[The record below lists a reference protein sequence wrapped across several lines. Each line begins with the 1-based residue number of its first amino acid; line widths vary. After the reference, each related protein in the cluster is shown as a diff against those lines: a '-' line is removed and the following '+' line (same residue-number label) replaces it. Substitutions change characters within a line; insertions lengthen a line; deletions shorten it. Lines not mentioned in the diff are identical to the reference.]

1 MEVVELLV
9 HVSGKQQ
16 DDRYRQMAAAYADFE
31 LEHTTDLTRPKDGT
45 PVALDIITPLAVNQ
59 RAHDELPT
67 DATTPSLT
75 VQLERDPNTSPQR
88 QPLFSGLTQFPT
100 AATLDFDSPV
110 DNRAPQ
116 SSDITIKQ
124 VASEPYISDTPR
136 ATAALASQL
145 WTSSLAIQA
154 DQEHAAGLYAANQV
168 TTPVASG
175 VPLQLPQVS
184 PNPVLEV
191 VNLAPESS
199 LIDKSNAQDH
209 EHDVHRQ
216 SALRANLDAMSA
228 LNRKRA
234 NAEQESK
241 TRNVRRT
248 ATAAEEHDLRRR
260 EASSSPIS
268 SPSKSVTSMRRA
280 HTMPSSRGPSTPAAL
295 LRASGTSG
303 LQTPNIALKQS
314 AVNGTSHAVT
324 AITPMLPTP
333 VNDIGKTNLGIA
345 ASTPSLSTPVLL
357 TPASVLR
364 GPSTPTLPSP
374 AVLSPIPALR
384 AASLPPSTLQPLPLT
399 HSAFRITRPPSP
411 PISLTPGPSSHITA
425 PLQHLYT
432 KFAAVQPPRYAPAFQ
447 SRPLRPLER
456 GYWSVPA
463 ASTTMLWEP
472 QLRKDFWDWLEEFV
486 GTGQAGWGVSCVRVD
501 AGGGKVSAGGGG
513 IGDGDVDMAVAMDGE
528 DEHIWNLRIYCW
540 GEVVEH
546 IYYLLFVASRSKVK
560 MAGLQWLDGA
570 GEVVVQ
576 MP

>member
-110 DNRAPQ
+110 DNRALH

-124 VASEPYISDTPR
+124 VVSEPYISDTPR

-154 DQEHAAGLYAANQV
+154 DQEHAAGLYAGEHL
-168 TTPVASG
+168 TTPVVSG
-175 VPLQLPQVS
+175 VPLQLPQRS
-184 PNPVLEV
+184 PDPVLEK
-191 VNLAPESS
+191 VNSAPESS

-209 EHDVHRQ
+209 EHDVRRQ

-241 TRNVRRT
+241 NRNVRRT
-248 ATAAEEHDLRRR
+248 ATATNEHDLRRR
-260 EASSSPIS
+260 EASSSSIS
-268 SPSKSVTSMRRA
+268 SPPKSVTSMRRA
-280 HTMPSSRGPSTPAAL
+280 HTTPSSRGPSTPAAL

-303 LQTPNIALKQS
+303 LQTPNTCLLY
-314 AVNGTSHAVT
+314 TS
-324 AITPMLPTP
+324 
-333 VNDIGKTNLGIA
+333 
-345 ASTPSLSTPVLL
+345 
-357 TPASVLR
+357 
-364 GPSTPTLPSP
+364 PSP
-374 AVLSPIPALR
+374 R
-384 AASLPPSTLQPLPLT
+384 
-399 HSAFRITRPPSP
+399 
-411 PISLTPGPSSHITA
+411 
-425 PLQHLYT
+425 
-432 KFAAVQPPRYAPAFQ
+432 
-447 SRPLRPLER
+447 
-456 GYWSVPA
+456 
-463 ASTTMLWEP
+463 
-472 QLRKDFWDWLEEFV
+472 D
-486 GTGQAGWGVSCVRVD
+486 
-501 AGGGKVSAGGGG
+501 
-513 IGDGDVDMAVAMDGE
+513 
-528 DEHIWNLRIYCW
+528 
-540 GEVVEH
+540 
-546 IYYLLFVASRSKVK
+546 
-560 MAGLQWLDGA
+560 
-570 GEVVVQ
+570 
-576 MP
+576 